1 MAKRQK
7 KYFNKSLPS
16 KLKKRIGPN
25 KKRKITNKSKN
36 KSNSPK
42 KRKREI
48 NFSRNIS
55 LFFIQPEI
63 SMEDCSEKSFRDFD
77 ALGCDSNESQNLNY
91 FNNLDVG
98 SNELCEINQSH

>member
-7 KYFNKSLPS
+7 KYFKKSLPS
-16 KLKKRIGPN
+16 KLKKRIGPD
-25 KKRKITNKSKN
+25 KKRKMTNKLKN
-36 KSNSPK
+36 KSNSPN

-55 LFFIQPEI
+55 LFFGQPEI

-91 FNNLDVG
+91 LNNLDIS

>member
-7 KYFNKSLPS
+7 KYFNKSLHS

-25 KKRKITNKSKN
+25 KKRKIANKSKN

-55 LFFIQPEI
+55 LFFRQPEI

>member
-7 KYFNKSLPS
+7 KYFKKSLPS

-36 KSNSPK
+36 KSNSPI
-42 KRKREI
+42 KRKRKI

-55 LFFIQPEI
+55 LFFRQPEI

>member
-7 KYFNKSLPS
+7 KYFKKSLPS

-25 KKRKITNKSKN
+25 KKRKKTNKSKN

-48 NFSRNIS
+48 NFSRNIR
-55 LFFIQPEI
+55 LFFRQPEI
-63 SMEDCSEKSFRDFD
+63 SERLF
-77 ALGCDSNESQNLNY
+77 
-91 FNNLDVG
+91 
-98 SNELCEINQSH
+98 

>member
-55 LFFIQPEI
+55 LFFRQPEI

-91 FNNLDVG
+91 FNNLDVS
-98 SNELCEINQSH
+98 SNERCEINQSH

>member
-7 KYFNKSLPS
+7 KYFKKSLPS
-16 KLKKRIGPN
+16 KLKKRIDPN

-55 LFFIQPEI
+55 LFFRTPEI

>member
-7 KYFNKSLPS
+7 KYFKKSLPS

-55 LFFIQPEI
+55 LFFRQPEI
-63 SMEDCSEKSFRDFD
+63 SMEDCSEKSLRDFD
-77 ALGCDSNESQNLNY
+77 ALVCYSNESQNLNY
-91 FNNLDVG
+91 FNNLDVS
-98 SNELCEINQSH
+98 SNERCEINQSH

>member
-7 KYFNKSLPS
+7 KYFKKSLPS

-25 KKRKITNKSKN
+25 KKRKKTNKSKN
-36 KSNSPK
+36 KSNFPK

-55 LFFIQPEI
+55 LFFRQPEI

>member
-7 KYFNKSLPS
+7 KYFKKSLPS
-16 KLKKRIGPN
+16 KKKKRIGHN
-25 KKRKITNKSKN
+25 RKRKKTNKSKN

-55 LFFIQPEI
+55 LFFRQPEI

>member
-7 KYFNKSLPS
+7 KYFKKSLPS
-16 KLKKRIGPN
+16 KLKKRIDPN

-55 LFFIQPEI
+55 LFFRQPEI

-98 SNELCEINQSH
+98 SNKLCEINQSH